1 MYILT
6 HVFYLSK
13 ELLQSVYMN
22 VDCLHH
28 CASSCN
34 HALYKKEGES
44 LHGST
49 ILFSIVLTVWNI
61 STPVNKLVF
70 TLFQGWTEEMESGN
84 FFQTGLCFA
93 ALFSKFTWWWTG
105 KKKLVVL
112 LLLCCCISF
121 WSYFFSHV
129 LHNHTKTAN
138 LTNYSEKLFSSLR
151 DRQIAEERQRERERG
166 SNSATCT
173 NIKFHKSLTLYTLT
187 PVCIISILLSLNF
200 LRCWQG
206 EFV

>member
-6 HVFYLSK
+6 CVFYLSK

-49 ILFSIVLTVWNI
+49 MLFSIVLTVWNI
-61 STPVNKLVF
+61 STAVNKLVF

-84 FFQTGLCFA
+84 FFQTGLRFA

-105 KKKLVVL
+105 KKSL
-112 LLLCCCISF
+112 LFCCCFVIAYHF
-121 WSYFFSHV
+121 DPIFFSHV
-129 LHNHTKTAN
+129 LHNHTKTTN
-138 LTNYSEKLFSSLR
+138 LTNYSEKLFSPLR
-151 DRQIAEERQRERERG
+151 DRQIEEERQREREREG
-166 SNSATCT
+166 VTVQH
-173 NIKFHKSLTLYTLT
+173 I
-187 PVCIISILLSLNF
+187 PI
-200 LRCWQG
+200 
-206 EFV
+206 